1 MILLLKDWS
10 KLLTREEGIHRFLKF
25 SRLYLCM
32 APHVNG
38 LHHRFLFYMYN
49 VHDLQV
55 PCGVPPVAPRA
66 RNPRH
71 VPRRARQLHAVVHP
85 VGHHQRHLREL
96 AADPEVVM
104 THTRVVNRLHYEDLS
119 P

>member
-1 MILLLKDWS
+1 MGPLPI
-10 KLLTREEGIHRFLKF
+10 
-25 SRLYLCM
+25 Y
-32 APHVNG
+32 
-38 LHHRFLFYMYN
+38 YMCN
-49 VHDLQV
+49 VFILQV
-55 PCGVPPVAPRA
+55 PCGIPPVTARA

-104 THTRVVNRLHYEDLS
+104 THTRVVNRNDSIMKICRLEIQRYEAVIETMLRNVVFAVDFFRLIIS
-119 P
+119 ENE